1 MKIKSKIM
9 KETKSIP
16 FKVLIDILEDTSNEL
31 KRSFWMSIKIRVM
44 YLKEEDKERVIQ
56 QLRTNFKILKVS
68 KEYKEG
74 PRKRIYIDL
83 Q

>member
-1 MKIKSKIM
+1 
-9 KETKSIP
+9 
-16 FKVLIDILEDTSNEL
+16 
-31 KRSFWMSIKIRVM
+31 MSIKIRVM